1 MPIIVRMEGSEQ
13 SARKPSLLRLLAAA
27 LAGAIGTF
35 GVPAAAHART
45 PAPTATTP
53 SVAAAQA
60 KKD

>member
-1 MPIIVRMEGSEQ
+1 MEGSEQ
-13 SARKPSLLRLLAAA
+13 PTRRPSLLRLLAAA

-45 PAPTATTP
+45 PVPGSTTPTAVT
-53 SVAAAQA
+53 AAQA